1 VNEKLFICIHTTS
14 HPFIKINQA
23 GNRFEVSKNTAKQLK
38 TFIFAAHEKLKSY

>member
-1 VNEKLFICIHTTS
+1 MKSYLSFIQTPI

-38 TFIFAAHEKLKSY
+38 TFIFAAHEKP